1 MASADL
7 LLHPIRFRV
16 VQALLDGGELTTGE
30 IHTRLADVPV
40 ATLYRH
46 VAKLADG
53 GVLTVVSEKR
63 VRGAVERRYT
73 LDFPNAVVGA
83 EESRA
88 MTIDEHRQAFRVFVA
103 TLLVHFDRYLD
114 GPDVDVVRDG
124 VSVKQVALWLSDE
137 ELEEIHRELA
147 ESIGNRLS
155 HNNSPG
161 RTRRML
167 TTILLPDP

>member
-30 IHTRLADVPV
+30 LGARLADVPV

-46 VAKLADG
+46 VAKLADA
-53 GVLTVVSEKR
+53 GVLTVVSER
-63 VRGAVERRYT
+63 RIRGAVERRYK

-83 EESRA
+83 DEFRA
-88 MTIDEHRQAFRVFVA
+88 MTIDEHRQAFTVFVA
-103 TLLVHFDRYLD
+103 TLLAHFDRYLD
-114 GPDVDVVRDG
+114 GPDIDVLRDR
-124 VSVKQVALWLSDE
+124 VSFSQVALWLSDE
-137 ELEEIHRELA
+137 ELEEMRKELV
-147 ESIGNRLS
+147 ESITTRMANRS
-155 HNNSPG
+155 SPG